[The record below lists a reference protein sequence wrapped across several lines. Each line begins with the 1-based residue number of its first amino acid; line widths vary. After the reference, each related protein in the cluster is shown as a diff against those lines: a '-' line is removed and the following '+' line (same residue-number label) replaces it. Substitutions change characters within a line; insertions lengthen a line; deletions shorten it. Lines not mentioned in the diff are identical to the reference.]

1 MQTYLLTLPTTWLQN
16 ADMSKT
22 ETARQTL
29 TGIIR
34 SRMASYQARQL
45 AGVTQKTFAEELT
58 NEGHPISYAD
68 FRTLYSRARK
78 QLSSSI
84 TVAASAKP
92 ASPKEQKN
100 APSVAQKTDQKK
112 QEVPPNPLTKKA
124 GFKFKGTNSVD
135 ENDLI

>member
-1 MQTYLLTLPTTWLQN
+1 
-16 ADMSKT
+16 MSKT

-45 AGVTQKTFAEELT
+45 SGVTQKTFAEELT

-78 QLSSSI
+78 QLSASI
-84 TVAASAKP
+84 TVAEPTPKSTRKEPPNHAINKP
-92 ASPKEQKN
+92 EP
-100 APSVAQKTDQKK
+100 AQKEDENIPPIAAHRPTDLDAIHDQEVDLRSLAKLAKRKK
-112 QEVPPNPLTKKA
+112 Q
-124 GFKFKGTNSVD
+124 
-135 ENDLI
+135 

>member
-1 MQTYLLTLPTTWLQN
+1 
-16 ADMSKT
+16 MSKT

-78 QLSSSI
+78 QLSASI
-84 TVAASAKP
+84 TVAEPAPKPIRKEPPNHAINKPEPTQKEDENIPPIAAHRPTDLDAIHDQEVDLRSLAKL
-92 ASPKEQKN
+92 AKR
-100 APSVAQKTDQKK
+100 KK
-112 QEVPPNPLTKKA
+112 Q
-124 GFKFKGTNSVD
+124 
-135 ENDLI
+135 